1 MIVHN
6 LEQEIDIVEEILEA
20 KGYRFQL
27 KGEAT
32 KSQLNALIQAVETR
46 LEQEKAITKGPA
58 IKEAYIIPIRK
69 KQIQRKK
76 AVGDVILLSDFYK
89 EIDMTAV
96 YLILDSDKIEDEL
109 AVDITIPLIMD
120 CETFNDLFDIS
131 GRYIG
136 SSRDIDESLII

>member
-1 MIVHN
+1 MYVHH
-6 LEQEIDIVEEILEA
+6 LEQEIDIVEDILEA

-32 KSQLNALIQAVETR
+32 KSQINVLIQAVETR

-76 AVGDVILLSDFYK
+76 AVGDVILLSDFYR

-96 YLILDSDKIEDEL
+96 YIILDSDKIEDEL

-120 CETFNDLFDIS
+120 CETLNDLFDIN
-131 GRYIG
+131 GKYIG
-136 SSRDIDESLII
+136 SSKEVDESLII